1 MNEFVIRAAQDAD
14 WPAVWQIFHTVVAQG
29 DTYAFDPATTEET
42 ARQVWWYPTVHPFV
56 AEQNGS
62 IVAMY
67 MLKTNQPGLG
77 NHVVNAGYMVDP
89 QVRGRGIA
97 SRLCTHSMETARHMG
112 YQAMQYNFVVST
124 NTVAIRLWERHGF
137 TVVGRVP
144 KAFRH
149 AQIGLTD
156 VLVMHRFL

>member
-1 MNEFVIRAAQDAD
+1 MSGLTIRTAQDAD
-14 WPAVWQIFHTVVAQG
+14 WPAVWRIFHTVVAAG
-29 DTYAFDPATTEET
+29 DTYAFDPATTEDG
-42 ARQVWWYPTVHPFV
+42 ARQVWWYPAVHPFV
-56 AEQNGS
+56 AEDNGQ
-62 IVAMY
+62 IVGTY

-97 SRLCTHSMETARHMG
+97 SRLCTHSIETARQIG

-124 NTVAIRLWERHGF
+124 NEVAVRLWERHGF

-144 KAFRH
+144 MAFRH
-149 AQIGLTD
+149 AQLGLTD